1 MGIFDKLLRVGEGR
15 KVRALADLV
24 PDILALDSEL
34 QALDDDRL
42 RAKTGE
48 FRQRLANG
56 EELDNLLIEAFAVMR
71 EAATRVIGQR
81 HYEVQLMGGAALHFG
96 WVAEMKTGEG
106 KTLVST
112 LPVYLN
118 GLSGKGVHIVTVND
132 YLASRDAEWMGRIH
146 SWLGLEVG
154 LVLPNQWDWD
164 HKRAQYAA
172 DITYGTNNEFGFDYL
187 RDNMAMSRD
196 EQVQRGHNFAIVDE
210 VDSILIDEARTPL
223 IISGPAEESTD
234 LYYKID
240 QIIPKLIPGA
250 RIAGDKK
257 AEERAELEKT
267 GDYIVDEKARNVTLT
282 DEGMSHA
289 ERLLSV
295 TNLWDP
301 SNMDVLHH
309 VNQGLRA
316 HSLYT
321 RDVHYVV
328 KDGQVIIVDEFTG
341 RLMPGRRW
349 SDGLHQAVEAKEK
362 VKIERENQTLA
373 TITLQNYFRMYS
385 KLAGMT
391 GTAETEAPEFEKI
404 YKLEVLV
411 APTNRPM
418 IRLENPDT
426 VYRTEPEKDRA
437 VVREIKDL
445 AAAGRPVLVGTISIE
460 KSERLAAMLK
470 REGIKHVVLNAKYH
484 EREADIVSQAGRFGA
499 VTIATNMAGR
509 GTDIILGGNPDV
521 RVRNSLIE
529 REINP
534 ETATAADKAS
544 AEEMALAEMAADFK
558 KELAHRKFDSKYKET
573 LAERYLGL
581 VAAFPNDHPS
591 FQTVAALAAH
601 DAPLQT
607 YLDAAEALPRP
618 KRNKIAKSF
627 FPHWDTEKPIEF
639 LDVHPLKAELK
650 TVIANQRTVAAI
662 VDLLDTSERE
672 RVVALGG
679 LHILATERHE
689 ARRIDHQ
696 LRGRAGRQGD
706 IGSSR
711 FYLSL
716 QDDLMRIFGSDR
728 ISGLMLKLGMEEDMP
743 VEHPMVSRSIE
754 RAQRQ
759 VEAQNF
765 AVRKHLLEYD
775 DVMNKQRVAIYGT
788 RRMILEGKETRQW
801 LLDLSEDVIDAF
813 LENALD
819 PKVST
824 EGANPEGLSIML
836 RDTFGLNVPVEEITG
851 TPQAELSASLKARA
865 KKVYE
870 AKEQQIGPELMQ
882 FHQRVLLLQIV
893 DAQWKDHL
901 LSLDHLKEGI
911 SLRSYGQRDP
921 LVEYKKESYNLFQSL
936 MDRIEEE
943 ALRWVFLY
951 QPVMRHEEPLRPPID
966 ITLEANDAPAPLP
979 ERRPDPVST
988 FGKARTQPRN
998 LTFTSSADAAPR
1010 QFAGAAKPEAQGG
1023 NDGLVKTVRRE
1034 GVKVGRND
1042 PCPCGSGKKYKK
1054 CHGTE

>member
-1 MGIFDKLLRVGEGR
+1 
-15 KVRALADLV
+15 
-24 PDILALDSEL
+24 
-34 QALDDDRL
+34 
-42 RAKTGE
+42 
-48 FRQRLANG
+48 
-56 EELDNLLIEAFAVMR
+56 
-71 EAATRVIGQR
+71 
-81 HYEVQLMGGAALHFG
+81 
-96 WVAEMKTGEG
+96 
-106 KTLVST
+106 
-112 LPVYLN
+112 
-118 GLSGKGVHIVTVND
+118 
-132 YLASRDAEWMGRIH
+132 
-146 SWLGLEVG
+146 
-154 LVLPNQWDWD
+154 
-164 HKRAQYAA
+164 
-172 DITYGTNNEFGFDYL
+172 
-187 RDNMAMSRD
+187 
-196 EQVQRGHNFAIVDE
+196 
-210 VDSILIDEARTPL
+210 
-223 IISGPAEESTD
+223 
-234 LYYKID
+234 
-240 QIIPKLIPGA
+240 
-250 RIAGDKK
+250 
-257 AEERAELEKT
+257 
-267 GDYIVDEKARNVTLT
+267 
-282 DEGMSHA
+282 
-289 ERLLSV
+289 
-295 TNLWDP
+295 
-301 SNMDVLHH
+301 
-309 VNQGLRA
+309 
-316 HSLYT
+316 
-321 RDVHYVV
+321 
-328 KDGQVIIVDEFTG
+328 TG

-385 KLAGMT
+385 KLSGMT

-418 IRLENPDT
+418 IRLENPDL

-437 VVREIKDL
+437 VAREIKEL
-445 AAAGRPVLVGTISIE
+445 AEAGRPVLVGTISIE
-460 KSERLAAMLK
+460 KSEHLAAILK

-509 GTDIILGGNPDV
+509 GTDIILGGIPDV
-521 RVRNSLIE
+521 RLRNILIE
-529 REINP
+529 RGINP
-534 ETATAADKAS
+534 DSAPPEEKAA
-544 AEEMALAEMAADFK
+544 AEEMAIAEMAADFK
-558 KELAHRKFDSKYKET
+558 KELAHRKFDSAYKEK
-573 LAERYLGL
+573 LAERYLAL

-591 FQTVAALAAH
+591 FQIVAALAKNDTA
-601 DAPLQT
+601 LQT

-618 KRNKIAKSF
+618 KRNKIAKAF
-627 FPHWDTEKPIEF
+627 FPHWDVEKPIDFIE
-639 LDVHPLKAELK
+639 VHPLKAELT
-650 TVIANQRTVAAI
+650 TVTANQRTVAAI
-662 VDLLDTSERE
+662 VNLLDTSERE

-801 LLDLSEDVIDAF
+801 LIDLSEDVIDSF
-813 LENALD
+813 VENALD

-836 RDTFGLNVPVEEITG
+836 RDTFGLDVPVDEINSTAQ
-851 TPQAELSASLKARA
+851 TDLTTSLKARA
-865 KKVYE
+865 KAVYE

-882 FHQRVLLLQIV
+882 FHQKVLLLQIV

-911 SLRSYGQRDP
+911 NLRSYGQRDP
-921 LVEYKKESYNLFQSL
+921 LVEYKKESYNLFQAL

-951 QPVMRHEEPLRPPID
+951 QPVLRHEEPQRSPMEV
-966 ITLEANDAPAPLP
+966 EATDARYPESGPSEPGRATP
-979 ERRPDPVST
+979 ERKPDPVST

-998 LTFTSSADAAPR
+998 LTFTSSSDTAPKP
-1010 QFAGAAKPEAQGG
+1010 FGGATKPESQGG
-1023 NDGLVKTVRRE
+1023 NDGIVKTVRRD